1 MDSERAR
8 VVVVGVVCVL
18 AVAAAA
24 ATLAAPQPTDQAAGG
39 GSLQD
44 DASADEQGEGGE
56 STADPIAT
64 PGRLDVD
71 IGACVPWLYSLPFWL
86 AVAGVTL
93 AGWLYARHRQDA
105 LAATAYV
112 TAAALPFTFVWLL
125 LSKCGTEEETPEGI
139 VPSDVVATPEG
150 GDATFG
156 LLGEAGRFA
165 SPTWV
170 VVIVAVV
177 GLGVIALVLAAD
189 DADADE
195 PDDPVPEA
203 VDAPEDHEVE
213 ALRAAAGRAA
223 DRIEGDAGV
232 DNEIYRAW
240 VEMTRHLDVPRPESS
255 TPGEF
260 QRAAVDAGVNP
271 ETVGELTALFERVRY
286 GDEPPTE
293 ETEARAVDALR
304 AMEAS
309 STDLDG
315 FWGDPENQ

>member
-8 VVVVGVVCVL
+8 VVVVGVLCVL

-24 ATLAAPQPTDQAAGG
+24 ATLAAPEPTERAAGG

-44 DASADEQGEGGE
+44 DASADEQGEDGD
-56 STADPIAT
+56 SAADPIAS
-64 PGRLDVD
+64 PGRLELE

-86 AVAGVTL
+86 AVAGV
-93 AGWLYARHRQDA
+93 AISGWLYARHRQDA

-112 TAAALPFTFVWLL
+112 IVLALPFTFVWLL
-125 LSKCGTEEETPEGI
+125 LSKCGTEEDTPEGI
-139 VPSDVVATPEG
+139 VPSDVVETPEG

-156 LLGEAGRFA
+156 LLGEVGQFA
-165 SPTWV
+165 SPVWV
-170 VVIVAVV
+170 VVIVALV
-177 GLGVIALVLAAD
+177 GLGAIAVILAGD
-189 DADADE
+189 DEDADE

-203 VDAPEDHEVE
+203 AASPEDHEL
-213 ALRAAAGRAA
+213 AKLRDAAGRAA
-223 DRIEGDAGV
+223 DRLEADAGI

-240 VEMTRHLDVPRPESS
+240 VEMTALLDVPHPESS

-271 ETVGELTALFERVRY
+271 DTVGELTVLFERVRY
-286 GDEPPTE
+286 GDEPATA

-309 STDLDG
+309 STDLDDL
-315 FWGDPENQ
+315 WGDANQR

>member
-1 MDSERAR
+1 MASERAR

-24 ATLAAPQPTDQAAGG
+24 ATLAAPEPTDRAAGG

-56 STADPIAT
+56 STADPIAS

-86 AVAGVTL
+86 AVAGVAT
-93 AGWLYARHRQDA
+93 AVWLFARYKQDA

-112 TAAALPFTFVWLL
+112 SVLALPFTFVWLL
-125 LSKCGTEEETPEGI
+125 LSKCGTDEETPEGI
-139 VPSDVVATPEG
+139 VPSDVVVTPEG
-150 GDATFG
+150 GDAAFG

-177 GLGVIALVLAAD
+177 GLGTIALVLAAD
-189 DADADE
+189 DADADD
-195 PDDPVPEA
+195 PDDPAPGA
-203 VDAPEDHEVE
+203 VGAPEDPEVE
-213 ALRAAAGRAA
+213 EVRAVAGRAA
-223 DRIEGDAGV
+223 DRIEGDAGI

-240 VEMTRHLDVPRPESS
+240 VEMTEHLDVPHPESS

-271 ETVGELTALFERVRY
+271 DTVGELTALFERVRY
-286 GDEPPTE
+286 GDEPPTD

-309 STDLDG
+309 STDLED
-315 FWGDPENQ
+315 FWGDSESK

>member
-24 ATLAAPQPTDQAAGG
+24 ATLAAPQPTDRAAGG

-44 DASADEQGEGGE
+44 DANAEEQGEGG
-56 STADPIAT
+56 SSDADPIVS

-86 AVAGVTL
+86 AVAGVTTV
-93 AGWLYARHRQDA
+93 GWLYARYRQDA

-112 TAAALPFTFVWLL
+112 SVLALPFTFVWLL
-125 LSKCGTEEETPEGI
+125 LSKCGVDEETPAGL
-139 VPSDVVATPEG
+139 VPSDVVAPPEG

-156 LLGEAGRFA
+156 LLGETGRFA
-165 SPTWV
+165 SPTWLV
-170 VVIVAVV
+170 VLVAVV
-177 GLGVIALVLAAD
+177 GLGAIALALAGDAEDAD
-189 DADADE
+189 DPDE
-195 PDDPVPEA
+195 PVPEA
-203 VDAPEDHEVE
+203 VDAPQDHDVVE
-213 ALRAAAGRAA
+213 LGAVAGRAA
-223 DRIEGDAGV
+223 DRIEGDARM

-240 VEMTRHLDVPRPESS
+240 VEMTAHLDVPHPESS

-260 QRAAVDAGVNP
+260 QRAAVDAGVDP
-271 ETVGELTALFERVRY
+271 DTVGELTALFERVRY

-309 STDLDG
+309 SSDLEA
-315 FWGDPENQ
+315 FWGDSEGQ